1 MAISIRKTTLYLD
14 QDLHKKLRILAIQQG
29 KTLKQLVNDALRI
42 AILADPPKSLSAEK
56 LQKLLKT
63 KQKIIDLKN

>member
-42 AILADPPKSLSAEK
+42 AILADPPKSLSAAK
-56 LQKLLKT
+56 LHKLLRK
-63 KQKIIDLKN
+63 K